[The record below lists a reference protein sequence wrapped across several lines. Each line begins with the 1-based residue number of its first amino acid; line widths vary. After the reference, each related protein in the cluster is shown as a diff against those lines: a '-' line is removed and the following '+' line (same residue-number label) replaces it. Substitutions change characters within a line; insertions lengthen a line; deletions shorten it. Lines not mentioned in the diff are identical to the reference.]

1 MDENSNFQEF
11 DPLSHYES
19 YDEYLEDLTLRE
31 LIEEVEKQQQ
41 NNIQRLE
48 EL

>member
-11 DPLSHYES
+11 DPLSHYVLES
-19 YDEYLEDLTLRE
+19 LIVRLES
-31 LIEEVEKQQQ
+31 LILEKEKQQQ

-48 EL
+48 ELET